1 MSEIVPPPG
10 ARIGLLDDEEEEL
23 TVVDAPAPAPVA
35 VEDFLRGIVFY
46 CVVVVVVVV
55 MNILSRVFI

>member
-1 MSEIVPPPG
+1 MSDRVPPPG

-23 TVVDAPAPAPVA
+23 TVVGAPAPVA
-35 VEDFLRGIVFY
+35 VDFLRGIVFY

-55 MNILSRVFI
+55 VMNILSRVFI

>member
-1 MSEIVPPPG
+1 MSDAVPPPG

-23 TVVDAPAPAPVA
+23 TVVDAPAPAPAA
-35 VEDFLRGIVFY
+35 VDFLRGIVFY